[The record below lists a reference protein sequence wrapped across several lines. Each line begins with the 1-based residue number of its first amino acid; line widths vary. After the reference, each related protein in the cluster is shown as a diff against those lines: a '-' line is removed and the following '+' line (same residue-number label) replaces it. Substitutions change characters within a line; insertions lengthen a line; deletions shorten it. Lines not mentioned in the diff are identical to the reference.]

1 MIKSVESFRDQYH
14 GKRIANKLIV
24 SIIQLLRDEIESR
37 KEDEKKYNNIFLMYH
52 CFNRMQFK

>member
-24 SIIQLLRDEIESR
+24 SMIQLLRDEIESR
-37 KEDEKKYNNIFLMYH
+37 KEDEKKYNNIFLMYN
-52 CFNRMQFK
+52 CFNRM